1 MTPYEYGKYIGNL
14 FAPTWGQGNNFEGYV
29 KGAIYNMSFLC
40 PSDAGL
46 VVKENEDGSVSIRTD
61 DSIWHKFFPE
71 GQGFASYDE
80 FLDYMRGINEP
91 IADHMGATI
100 TIKRQDTQLVFTLKK
115 K

>member
-1 MTPYEYGKYIGNL
+1 MNS
-14 FAPTWGQGNNFEGYV
+14 FEAYV
-29 KGAIYNMSFLC
+29 KGGIYNFEC
-40 PSDAGL
+40 ICTPDAGL

-61 DSIWHKFFPE
+61 DSLWHKIFPE

-80 FLDYMRGINEP
+80 FLEYMKGIIEP

-115 K
+115 KQS